1 MQDLTLPQVLSGA
14 FAYNGEKNTIP
25 DAPTGSF
32 LASIQEGFPPITM
45 MPKKNGGQPPEGK
58 DFNGILNL
66 VSQFYFFTQNGGT
79 YTFNQS
85 VSDAIGG
92 YPENA
97 LLWYYPDENNVT
109 AKWLRSTKANNTD
122 NFITNPEV
130 IGTSWVEQNNQQ
142 SILPPTSILTF
153 DHPVDFSGLL
163 PLNSAQFKQGYL
175 IENCDTSYPDFWEK
189 MLEYKRLGASNAAYA
204 RYAKTQQQ
212 YTAELSANGFC
223 GFYVIDESAKSVRLP
238 YLGDAYLQGGASN
251 SIDRTAGLPS
261 IQHTHRHRHDLP
273 GVNSACAGGGRQ
285 LYVYGA
291 SDSGSAEQGYRQ
303 SAYDNTQ
310 NSAVSAIY
318 GKSDTVQTDSVGV
331 FFYIVVANT
340 WKDISIEDFT
350 ARLDAV
356 TEQAIDQINTLV
368 ASATTAFNTNADE
381 KQAAVDSSASQ
392 AEDSAGAAKTSE
404 TNAESSE
411 MAASGSAETAAS
423 SAASASESKEA
434 AAASATA
441 ASGSAA
447 SAEAFKTAA
456 ESAATVANEKAAA
469 VSESALAAAESAT
482 AAASAADT
490 AEAWAVGSIEERPEG
505 SAKYWAEKISPENLL
520 PVGMILAW
528 PGNTPPDG
536 WLVCNGATIS
546 RTTYADL
553 FAAIGTTFGSGDGST
568 TFKIPDYQGDFLRG
582 YLSGTSSA
590 IGTRQA
596 EGLPNISGRL
606 DFGKQVG
613 GMSSSSG
620 AFSHKNI
627 SQDWAGTYTGTVNVI
642 DYVNFDASRSSGL
655 YGDSSHVT
663 PRNNAVSWCIKY

>member
-1 MQDLTLPQVLSGA
+1 MESLTIPQILSGA
-14 FAYNGEKNTIP
+14 FAYNGQKNTIP

-58 DFNGILNL
+58 DFNGIFNL
-66 VSQFYFFTQNGGT
+66 MSQFYFFTQNGGT

-273 GVNSACAGGGRQ
+273 GVNSSCAGGGRV

-291 SDSGSAEQGYRQ
+291 NDSGSAEQGYRQ

-392 AEDSAGAAKTSE
+392 AEAAAGEAKTSE
-404 TNAESSE
+404 TNAKSSE
-411 MAASGSAETAAS
+411 TAAAGSAEAAAS
-423 SAASASESKEA
+423 SASSALESESA

-505 SAKYWAEKISPENLL
+505 SAKYWAEKINPDNL
-520 PVGMILAW
+520 
-528 PGNTPPDG
+528 
-536 WLVCNGATIS
+536 
-546 RTTYADL
+546 ADV
-553 FAAIGTTFGSGDGST
+553 D
-568 TFKIPDYQGDFLRG
+568 
-582 YLSGTSSA
+582 LSNLSSA
-590 IGTRQA
+590 GNAKLPLPWSSFQARNMLANGSIAKDQVRTFTLNYLTNDRLYEVIGSVFFTSDGVVTIRCGSNPVIA
-596 EGLPNISGRL
+596 DAMVSNP
-606 DFGKQVG
+606 V
-613 GMSSSSG
+613 
-620 AFSHKNI
+620 
-627 SQDWAGTYTGTVNVI
+627 AGTFVAT
-642 DYVNFDASRSSGL
+642 
-655 YGDSSHVT
+655 DSSRGAGTFTALVKNKTIRFSNTGSVT
-663 PRNNAVSWCIKY
+663 ATGVYINVFAFREVGD

>member
-1 MQDLTLPQVLSGA
+1 MENLEKPQVISGA
-14 FAYNGEKNTIP
+14 FAYNGQKNDIP
-25 DAPTGSF
+25 DAPTGTAH
-32 LASIQEGFPPITM
+32 ASIQEGFPPITM
-45 MPKKNGGQPPEGK
+45 IPQEDGGEAPYGQ
-58 DFNGILNL
+58 DFNGLGNL
-66 VSQFYFFTQNGGT
+66 LSQFYFFTQNGGT
-79 YTFNQS
+79 YTFDPA
-85 VSDAIGG
+85 VAEVIGG

-273 GVNSACAGGGRQ
+273 GVNSSCAGGGRV

-291 SDSGSAEQGYRQ
+291 NDSGSAEQGYRQ

-404 TNAESSE
+404 TNA
-411 MAASGSAETAAS
+411 AS

-505 SAKYWAEKISPENLL
+505 SAKYWAEKINPDNL
-520 PVGMILAW
+520 
-528 PGNTPPDG
+528 
-536 WLVCNGATIS
+536 
-546 RTTYADL
+546 ADV
-553 FAAIGTTFGSGDGST
+553 D
-568 TFKIPDYQGDFLRG
+568 
-582 YLSGTSSA
+582 LSNLSSA
-590 IGTRQA
+590 GNAKLPLPWSSFQA
-596 EGLPNISGRL
+596 RNMLANGSIAKDQVRTFTLDYLTNDRL
-606 DFGKQVG
+606 YEVTGSVFFTSDGVVTIRCG
-613 GMSSSSG
+613 SNPAIADAIVSSPT
-620 AFSHKNI
+620 
-627 SQDWAGTYTGTVNVI
+627 AGTFVAT
-642 DYVNFDASRSSGL
+642 
-655 YGDSSHVT
+655 DSSRGAGTFTALVKNKTIRFSNTGSVT
-663 PRNNAVSWCIKY
+663 ATGVYINVAAFREVGD

>member
-1 MQDLTLPQVLSGA
+1 MESLTMPQILSGA

-25 DAPTGSF
+25 EEPTGSF

-273 GVNSACAGGGRQ
+273 GVNSSCAGGGRV

-291 SDSGSAEQGYRQ
+291 NDSGSAEQGYRQ

-392 AEDSAGAAKTSE
+392 AEAAAGEAKTSE
-404 TNAESSE
+404 TNAKSSE
-411 MAASGSAETAAS
+411 TAASGSAEAAAS

-505 SAKYWAEKISPENLL
+505 SAKYWAEKINPDNL
-520 PVGMILAW
+520 
-528 PGNTPPDG
+528 
-536 WLVCNGATIS
+536 
-546 RTTYADL
+546 ADV
-553 FAAIGTTFGSGDGST
+553 D
-568 TFKIPDYQGDFLRG
+568 
-582 YLSGTSSA
+582 LSNLSSA
-590 IGTRQA
+590 GNAKLPLPWSSFQA
-596 EGLPNISGRL
+596 RNMLANGSIAKDQVRTFTLDYLTNDRL
-606 DFGKQVG
+606 YEVTGSVFFTSDGVVTIRCG
-613 GMSSSSG
+613 SNPAIADAMVS
-620 AFSHKNI
+620 NPV
-627 SQDWAGTYTGTVNVI
+627 AGTFVAT
-642 DYVNFDASRSSGL
+642 
-655 YGDSSHVT
+655 DSSRGAGTFTALVKNKTIRFSNTGSVT
-663 PRNNAVSWCIKY
+663 ATGVYINVFAFREVGD

>member
-1 MQDLTLPQVLSGA
+1 MESLTIPQILSGA
-14 FAYNGEKNTIP
+14 FAYNGQKNTIP

-58 DFNGILNL
+58 DFNGIFNL
-66 VSQFYFFTQNGGT
+66 MSQFYFFTQNGGT

-273 GVNSACAGGGRQ
+273 GVNSSCAGGGRV

-291 SDSGSAEQGYRQ
+291 NDSGSAEQGYRQ

-310 NSAVSAIY
+310 NSSVSSIY

-392 AEDSAGAAKTSE
+392 AEAAAGEAKTSE
-404 TNAESSE
+404 TNAKSSE
-411 MAASGSAETAAS
+411 TAASGSAEAAAS

-434 AAASATA
+434 AAASAVS
-441 ASGSAA
+441 ASGSAS
-447 SAEAFKTAA
+447 SAESFKTAA
-456 ESAATVANEKAAA
+456 ETAAGTANEKATAA
-469 VSESALAAAESAT
+469 TESAT

-505 SAKYWAEKISPENLL
+505 SAKYWAEKINPDNLADVDLSNLSSAGNAKL
-520 PVGMILAW
+520 PHPWVYFAAKNILA
-528 PGNTPPDG
+528 
-536 WLVCNGATIS
+536 NGTIGANKVS
-546 RTTYADL
+546 T
-553 FAAIGTTFGSGDGST
+553 FAL
-568 TFKIPDYQGDFLRG
+568 DFLPDEG
-582 YLSGTSSA
+582 LYEIMGSVFFTSSSIVTVRGALNPSIYDA
-590 IGTRQA
+590 IA
-596 EGLPNISGRL
+596 
-606 DFGKQVG
+606 
-613 GMSSSSG
+613 SSPTAGVFLTTGESRCAG
-620 AFSHKNI
+620 FYAALVKNKTIRFSN
-627 SQDWAGTYTGTVNVI
+627 TGNNEATNGYINVI
-642 DYVNFDASRSSGL
+642 AYRKV
-655 YGDSSHVT
+655 GD
-663 PRNNAVSWCIKY
+663 

>member
-58 DFNGILNL
+58 DFNGIFNL
-66 VSQFYFFTQNGGT
+66 MSQFYFFTQNGGT

-97 LLWYYPDENNVT
+97 LLWYYPDDNNVT

-273 GVNSACAGGGRQ
+273 GANSACAGGGRV

-291 SDSGSAEQGYRQ
+291 NDSGSAEQGYRQ

-392 AEDSAGAAKTSE
+392 AEASAGAAKTSE

-411 MAASGSAETAAS
+411 TAASGSAEAAAS

-490 AEAWAVGSIEERPEG
+490 AEAWAVGSMEERPEG
-505 SAKYWAEKISPENLL
+505 SAKYWAEKINPDNL
-520 PVGMILAW
+520 
-528 PGNTPPDG
+528 
-536 WLVCNGATIS
+536 
-546 RTTYADL
+546 ADV
-553 FAAIGTTFGSGDGST
+553 D
-568 TFKIPDYQGDFLRG
+568 
-582 YLSGTSSA
+582 LSNLSSA
-590 IGTRQA
+590 GNAKLPLPWSSFRARNMLANGSIAKDQVRTFTLNYLTNDRLYEVIGSVFFTSNGVVTIRC
-596 EGLPNISGRL
+596 
-606 DFGKQVG
+606 
-613 GMSSSSG
+613 SSNPVIADAMVS
-620 AFSHKNI
+620 NPV
-627 SQDWAGTYTGTVNVI
+627 AGTFIAT
-642 DYVNFDASRSSGL
+642 
-655 YGDSSHVT
+655 DSSRGAGTFTALVKNKTIRFSNTGSVT
-663 PRNNAVSWCIKY
+663 ATGVYINVAAFREVGD

>member
-1 MQDLTLPQVLSGA
+1 MENLEKPQVISGA
-14 FAYNGEKNTIP
+14 FAYNGQKNDIP
-25 DAPTGSF
+25 DAPTGTAH
-32 LASIQEGFPPITM
+32 ASIQEGFPPITM
-45 MPKKNGGQPPEGK
+45 IPQEDGGEAPYGQ
-58 DFNGILNL
+58 DFNGLGNL
-66 VSQFYFFTQNGGT
+66 LSQFYFFTQNGGT
-79 YTFNQS
+79 YTFDPA
-85 VSDAIGG
+85 VAEVIGG

-273 GVNSACAGGGRQ
+273 GVNSNCAGGGRV

-291 SDSGSAEQGYRQ
+291 NDSGSAEQGYRQ

-310 NSAVSAIY
+310 NSSVSSIY

-392 AEDSAGAAKTSE
+392 AEAAAGEAKTSE
-404 TNAESSE
+404 TNAKSSE
-411 MAASGSAETAAS
+411 TAASGSAEAAAS

-434 AAASATA
+434 AAASAVS
-441 ASGSAA
+441 ASGSAS
-447 SAEAFKTAA
+447 SAESFKTAA
-456 ESAATVANEKAAA
+456 ETAAGTANEKATAA
-469 VSESALAAAESAT
+469 TESAT

-490 AEAWAVGSIEERPEG
+490 AEAWAIGSIEEQPAG
-505 SAKYWAEKISPENLL
+505 SAKYWAEKINPDNL
-520 PVGMILAW
+520 
-528 PGNTPPDG
+528 
-536 WLVCNGATIS
+536 
-546 RTTYADL
+546 ADV
-553 FAAIGTTFGSGDGST
+553 D
-568 TFKIPDYQGDFLRG
+568 
-582 YLSGTSSA
+582 LSNLSSA
-590 IGTRQA
+590 GNAKLPLPWSSFQARNMLANGSIAKDQVRTFTLNYLTNDRLYEVIGSVFFTSNGVVTIRC
-596 EGLPNISGRL
+596 
-606 DFGKQVG
+606 
-613 GMSSSSG
+613 SSNPVIADAMVS
-620 AFSHKNI
+620 NPV
-627 SQDWAGTYTGTVNVI
+627 AGTFIAT
-642 DYVNFDASRSSGL
+642 
-655 YGDSSHVT
+655 DSSRGAGTFTALVKNKTIRFSNTGSVT
-663 PRNNAVSWCIKY
+663 ATGVYINVAAFREVGD

>member
-1 MQDLTLPQVLSGA
+1 MESLTIPQILSGA
-14 FAYNGEKNTIP
+14 FAYNGQKNTIP

-58 DFNGILNL
+58 DFNGIFNL
-66 VSQFYFFTQNGGT
+66 MSQFYFFTQNGGT

-273 GVNSACAGGGRQ
+273 GVNSSCAGGGRV

-291 SDSGSAEQGYRQ
+291 NDSGSAEQGYRQ

-310 NSAVSAIY
+310 NSSVSSIY

-392 AEDSAGAAKTSE
+392 AEAAAGAAKTSE
-404 TNAESSE
+404 TNAKSSE
-411 MAASGSAETAAS
+411 TAASGSAEAAAS

-434 AAASATA
+434 AAASAVS
-441 ASGSAA
+441 ASGSAS
-447 SAEAFKTAA
+447 SAESFKTAA
-456 ESAATVANEKAAA
+456 ETAAGTANEKATAA
-469 VSESALAAAESAT
+469 TESAT

-490 AEAWAVGSIEERPEG
+490 AEAWAIGSIEEQPAG
-505 SAKYWAEKISPENLL
+505 SAKYWAEKINPDNLADVDLSNLSAAGNAKLPLPWAYFSARNMLANGSIAKDQVRTFTLDYLTNDRLYEVTGSVFFTSDGIVTIRCGSNPAIADAIVSSP
-520 PVGMILAW
+520 
-528 PGNTPPDG
+528 T
-536 WLVCNGATIS
+536 
-546 RTTYADL
+546 
-553 FAAIGTTFGSGDGST
+553 
-568 TFKIPDYQGDFLRG
+568 
-582 YLSGTSSA
+582 
-590 IGTRQA
+590 
-596 EGLPNISGRL
+596 
-606 DFGKQVG
+606 
-613 GMSSSSG
+613 
-620 AFSHKNI
+620 
-627 SQDWAGTYTGTVNVI
+627 AGTFV
-642 DYVNFDASRSSGL
+642 AS
-655 YGDSSHVT
+655 DSSRGAGTFTALVKNKTIRFSNTGSVT
-663 PRNNAVSWCIKY
+663 ATGVYINVFAFREVGD

>member
-45 MPKKNGGQPPEGK
+45 MPKKNGGQPPKGK

-66 VSQFYFFTQNGGT
+66 ISQFYFFTQNGGT

-97 LLWYYPDENNVT
+97 LLWYYPDEKNVT

-261 IQHTHRHRHDLP
+261 IQHTHRHRHNLP
-273 GVNSACAGGGRQ
+273 GANSSCAGGGRV

-291 SDSGSAEQGYRQ
+291 NDSGPVEQGYRQ

-392 AEDSAGAAKTSE
+392 AEASAGAAKTSE

-411 MAASGSAETAAS
+411 TAASGSAEAAAS
-423 SAASASESKEA
+423 SAASAWESKEA

-490 AEAWAVGSIEERPEG
+490 AEAWAVGSMEERPEG
-505 SAKYWAEKISPENLL
+505 SAKYWAEKVNPDNLADVDLSNLSSAGNAKL
-520 PVGMILAW
+520 PHPWVYFAAKNILA
-528 PGNTPPDG
+528 
-536 WLVCNGATIS
+536 NGTIGANKVS
-546 RTTYADL
+546 T
-553 FAAIGTTFGSGDGST
+553 FAL
-568 TFKIPDYQGDFLRG
+568 DFLPDEG
-582 YLSGTSSA
+582 LYEIIGSVFFTSSSIVTVRGALNPSIYDA
-590 IGTRQA
+590 IA
-596 EGLPNISGRL
+596 
-606 DFGKQVG
+606 
-613 GMSSSSG
+613 SSPTAGVFLTTGESRCAG
-620 AFSHKNI
+620 FYAALVKNKTIRFSN
-627 SQDWAGTYTGTVNVI
+627 TGNNEATNGYINVI
-642 DYVNFDASRSSGL
+642 AYRKV
-655 YGDSSHVT
+655 GD
-663 PRNNAVSWCIKY
+663 

>member
-1 MQDLTLPQVLSGA
+1 MESLTIPQILSGA
-14 FAYNGEKNTIP
+14 FAYNGQKNTIP

-58 DFNGILNL
+58 DFNGIFNL
-66 VSQFYFFTQNGGT
+66 MSQFYFFTQNGGT

-97 LLWYYPDENNVT
+97 LLWYYPDENNVA

-163 PLNSAQFKQGYL
+163 PLNSAQFNQGYL

-261 IQHTHRHRHDLP
+261 IQHTHGHRHDLP
-273 GVNSACAGGGRQ
+273 GANSSCAGGGRV

-291 SDSGSAEQGYRQ
+291 SDSGCVEQYRQ

-310 NSAVSAIY
+310 NSSVSSIY

-340 WKDISIEDFT
+340 WKDTSIEDFT

-368 ASATTAFNTNADE
+368 ASATTAFNTNAE

-392 AEDSAGAAKTSE
+392 AEAAAGEAKTSE
-404 TNAESSE
+404 TNAKSSE
-411 MAASGSAETAAS
+411 TAASGSAEAAAS

-434 AAASATA
+434 AAASAVS
-441 ASGSAA
+441 ASGSAS
-447 SAEAFKTAA
+447 SAESFKTAA
-456 ESAATVANEKAAA
+456 ETAAGTANEKATAA
-469 VSESALAAAESAT
+469 TESAT

-490 AEAWAVGSIEERPEG
+490 AEAWAIGSIEEQPAG
-505 SAKYWAEKISPENLL
+505 SAKYWAEKINPDNLADVDLSNLSAAGNAKLPLPWAYFSARNMLANGSIAKDQVRTFTLDYLTNDRLYEVTGSVFFTSDGIVTIRCGSNPAIADAIVSSP
-520 PVGMILAW
+520 
-528 PGNTPPDG
+528 T
-536 WLVCNGATIS
+536 
-546 RTTYADL
+546 
-553 FAAIGTTFGSGDGST
+553 
-568 TFKIPDYQGDFLRG
+568 
-582 YLSGTSSA
+582 
-590 IGTRQA
+590 
-596 EGLPNISGRL
+596 
-606 DFGKQVG
+606 
-613 GMSSSSG
+613 
-620 AFSHKNI
+620 
-627 SQDWAGTYTGTVNVI
+627 AGTFV
-642 DYVNFDASRSSGL
+642 AS
-655 YGDSSHVT
+655 DSSRGAGTFTALVKNKTIRFSNTGSVT
-663 PRNNAVSWCIKY
+663 ATGVYINVFAFREVGD

>member
-1 MQDLTLPQVLSGA
+1 MEDLTAPQVLTGA
-14 FAYNGEKNTIP
+14 FAYNGQKNTIP
-25 DAPTGSF
+25 DAPTGSH

-58 DFNGILNL
+58 DFNGIFNL
-66 VSQFYFFTQNGGT
+66 MSQFYFFTQNGGT

-273 GVNSACAGGGRQ
+273 GANSSCAGGGRV

-291 SDSGSAEQGYRQ
+291 NDSGSAEQGYRQ

-392 AEDSAGAAKTSE
+392 AEA
-404 TNAESSE
+404 
-411 MAASGSAETAAS
+411 AAS

-434 AAASATA
+434 AAASAVS
-441 ASGSAA
+441 ASGSAS
-447 SAEAFKTAA
+447 SAESFKTAA
-456 ESAATVANEKAAA
+456 ETAAGTANEKATAA
-469 VSESALAAAESAT
+469 TESAT

-505 SAKYWAEKISPENLL
+505 SAKYWAEKINPDNLADVDLSNLSSAGNAKL
-520 PVGMILAW
+520 PHPWVYFAAKNILA
-528 PGNTPPDG
+528 
-536 WLVCNGATIS
+536 NGTIGANKVS
-546 RTTYADL
+546 T
-553 FAAIGTTFGSGDGST
+553 FAL
-568 TFKIPDYQGDFLRG
+568 DFLPDEG
-582 YLSGTSSA
+582 LYEIMGSVFFTSSSIVTIRGALNPTIYDA
-590 IGTRQA
+590 IA
-596 EGLPNISGRL
+596 
-606 DFGKQVG
+606 
-613 GMSSSSG
+613 SSPTAGVFLTTGESRCAG
-620 AFSHKNI
+620 FYAALVKNKTIRFSN
-627 SQDWAGTYTGTVNVI
+627 TGNNEATNGYINVI
-642 DYVNFDASRSSGL
+642 AYRKV
-655 YGDSSHVT
+655 GD
-663 PRNNAVSWCIKY
+663 